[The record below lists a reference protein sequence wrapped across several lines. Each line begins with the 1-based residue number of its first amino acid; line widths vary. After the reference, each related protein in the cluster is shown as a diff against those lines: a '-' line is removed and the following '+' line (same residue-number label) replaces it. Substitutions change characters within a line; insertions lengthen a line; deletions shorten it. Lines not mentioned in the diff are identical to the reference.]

1 MKALYIGI
9 KDTLITLRDYKA
21 LALIIMM
28 PLILILV
35 LGMALGP
42 VFNSGGLKSF
52 EIALVDNDK
61 GEMSRVFKE
70 KVLDNKEVK
79 KFVRYKE
86 MSEEKAREDIKEGR
100 LPAAIIIPAGFS
112 DDFKNGKKTEM
123 IVLKSPAEELKAS
136 IVEQLARSFIE
147 TASSAKISTDEVLKR
162 LSFRGMESKE
172 AMALVADIMSKL
184 AVNTDFETKTT
195 RRTMVSAIQYYSVAM
210 IAMYLLFT
218 AQLGSRSILVERE
231 EHTLMRLLSANVSRL
246 SIIFGKFIGI
256 LFVAIIQVSIIIIV
270 TRYAFGVYWGNSAI
284 GLILMAVCSSIA
296 VSGLSVLIA
305 SVSKTSRTA
314 DSISSVLV
322 FTMSA
327 IGGSFMPLYVFGDT
341 MKVVS
346 RFSINRW
353 VLDGFLSLMNSK
365 GLSGIAVDLM
375 VLTVFGLAMLLL
387 GSTRLRFE

>member
-61 GEMSRVFKE
+61 GEMSRMFKE

-147 TASSAKISTDEVLKR
+147 TASSVKISTDEVLKK

-172 AMALVADIMSKL
+172 AMALVSDIMNKL

-270 TRYAFGVYWGNSAI
+270 TRYAFGVYWGDSVI

-296 VSGLSVLIA
+296 VSGLSVFIA
-305 SVSKTSRTA
+305 SISKTSGTA
-314 DSISSVLV
+314 ESIASVLV

-353 VLDGFLSLMNSK
+353 VLEGFLSLMNSK
-365 GLSGIAVDLM
+365 GFSGIAVDLM

>member
-147 TASSAKISTDEVLKR
+147 TASSAKISTDEVLKK
-162 LSFRGMESKE
+162 LCFR
-172 AMALVADIMSKL
+172 
-184 AVNTDFETKTT
+184 KT
-195 RRTMVSAIQYYSVAM
+195 
-210 IAMYLLFT
+210 
-218 AQLGSRSILVERE
+218 G
-231 EHTLMRLLSANVSRL
+231 
-246 SIIFGKFIGI
+246 
-256 LFVAIIQVSIIIIV
+256 
-270 TRYAFGVYWGNSAI
+270 GN
-284 GLILMAVCSSIA
+284 
-296 VSGLSVLIA
+296 
-305 SVSKTSRTA
+305 
-314 DSISSVLV
+314 
-322 FTMSA
+322 
-327 IGGSFMPLYVFGDT
+327 PL
-341 MKVVS
+341 
-346 RFSINRW
+346 
-353 VLDGFLSLMNSK
+353 
-365 GLSGIAVDLM
+365 
-375 VLTVFGLAMLLL
+375 
-387 GSTRLRFE
+387 